1 MIWGL
6 GLINHKSSQDVN
18 ILKISY
24 LIVVVFFIYMAFKSY
39 RSIKAKQQVRSIEL
53 VGTSNY
59 KNIFAIILYLII
71 VPIIITLDSKGMYLF
86 LLLFI
91 ITNIINNR
99 VYLGDNGVKIHDEF
113 IPKENILSYY
123 MVEGRVDQFE
133 LFIKDKENLI
143 KITIHK
149 RTTGRP
155 IEMVLD
161 EWKKAI

>member
-1 MIWGL
+1 
-6 GLINHKSSQDVN
+6 
-18 ILKISY
+18 LKISY
-24 LIVVVFFIYMAFKSY
+24 FIVLVFFIYLLLKSY

-59 KNIFAIILYLII
+59 KNMFVIILYLLI
-71 VPIIITLDSKGMYLF
+71 VPIIITLNSIGMYFLF

-91 ITNIINNR
+91 ITIINDR
-99 VYLGDNGVKIHDEF
+99 VYLGDNGIKIHDEF

-143 KITIHK
+143 KITINK
-149 RTTGRP
+149 RTTERP
-155 IEMVLD
+155 IEVVLD
-161 EWKKAI
+161 ECKKAN